1 MAVNESLFVKV
12 TRMFNGGFAM
22 GPKQSWRLQGAVL
35 VAGMGVLALGI
46 LVASRQPQPV
56 TTASAMEQE
65 VEQPAERTAA
75 TRRARAR
82 QAENAVNTAVA
93 TSRANA
99 SAQSADT
106 GIVSISGC
114 LEQDDDVFRLKDTE
128 GMNAPKARSWK
139 SGFLKKGSTTVGV
152 VDPSHELPLASQVGR
167 RVRITGTLADRQ
179 MQVDAIHRVAAACK
193 AN

>member
-139 SGFLKKGSTTVGV
+139 SGFLKKGAAKVEIVDVSNRLRLKSHVGKRVTVTGQL
-152 VDPSHELPLASQVGR
+152 HEKEMIANSVRRLAAS
-167 RVRITGTLADRQ
+167 
-179 MQVDAIHRVAAACK
+179 CE
-193 AN
+193 

>member
-1 MAVNESLFVKV
+1 MALNRSLLMQV

-22 GPKQSWRLQGAVL
+22 GPKKSWRLQGAVL

-56 TTASAMEQE
+56 TTTSAMEQE
-65 VEQPAERTAA
+65 VEQPGDRTAA
-75 TRRARAR
+75 TRRVRAR

-93 TSRANA
+93 TSRA
-99 SAQSADT
+99 SETPAQAADT

-128 GMNAPKARSWK
+128 GSNAPKARSWK
-139 SGFLKKGSTTVGV
+139 SGFLKKGAAKVEIVDVSNRLRLKSHVGK
-152 VDPSHELPLASQVGR
+152 
-167 RVRITGTLADRQ
+167 RVTITGQLHEKEMIANSVRRLA
-179 MQVDAIHRVAAACK
+179 ASCE
-193 AN
+193 

>member
-128 GMNAPKARSWK
+128 GTNAPKARSWK
-139 SGFLKKGSTTVGV
+139 SGFLKKGAAKVEIVDVSNRLRLKSHVGKRVTVTGQL
-152 VDPSHELPLASQVGR
+152 HEKEMIANSVRRLAAS
-167 RVRITGTLADRQ
+167 
-179 MQVDAIHRVAAACK
+179 CE
-193 AN
+193 

>member
-1 MAVNESLFVKV
+1 
-12 TRMFNGGFAM
+12 M

-128 GMNAPKARSWK
+128 GTNAPKARSWK
-139 SGFLKKGSTTVGV
+139 SGFLKKGAAKVEIVDVSNRLRLKSHVGKRVTVTGQL
-152 VDPSHELPLASQVGR
+152 HEKEMIANSVRRLAAS
-167 RVRITGTLADRQ
+167 
-179 MQVDAIHRVAAACK
+179 CE
-193 AN
+193 

>member
-128 GMNAPKARSWK
+128 GTNAPKARSWK
-139 SGFLKKGSTTVGV
+139 SGFLKKNSASVV
-152 VDPSHELPLASQVGR
+152 LVDPPKKLRLPDHVGE
-167 RVRITGTLADRQ
+167 RVSLTGVLVDRE
-179 MQVDAIHRVAAACK
+179 MQVRAVHRAAGSC
-193 AN
+193 N